1 MDKKKRKI
9 PIAKRPFCIAAG
21 SMLLAGA
28 AAAGIYFLRPAS
40 VIEEQTEYTYQVSA
54 DASYRVKLH
63 PNRLYSEEWMEEG
76 RVYSSILTDRVE
88 VTFAADFTGTPPGAA
103 SGDYTVTGVI
113 EGYQETKDSRSVI
126 YERKYPMMKG
136 QAAADENGGAAVQ
149 AVVLLDMEQYRQAA
163 EEADLTLGGT
173 PARRFYLLL
182 EGSFSS
188 ETPYGNIQEPFSL
201 SLIIPIQKQEGF
213 YEIPGPEPFSKTG
226 QVTSKKE
233 VTVPVRRESIL
244 LIGAWAVLSLA
255 LCVWLLLFTRRPDE
269 EEIYRRQW
277 NTLMRKH
284 ASRMVR
290 LKQLDRKR
298 TDQAAEV
305 FDMDNLILISEEL
318 HSPVCCSLDERGL
331 PEGGILYVPEGENGY
346 ILHLKEPSGTLVEDG
361 GEESGTLTA
370 DGREESDTLV
380 SDGEKESGM

>member
-9 PIAKRPFCIAAG
+9 PVAKRPFCIAAG
-21 SMLLAGA
+21 GMLLAGA
-28 AAAGIYFLRPAS
+28 AAAGICFLRPAA
-40 VIEEQTEYTYQVSA
+40 VMEEQTEYTYKVSA

-88 VTFAADFTGTPPGAA
+88 VTFTADFTGTPPGEA

-113 EGYQETKDSRSVI
+113 EGYQESKDSRSII
-126 YERKYPMMKG
+126 YERKYPMQKG
-136 QAAADENGGAAVQ
+136 QAAADENGGAAFKTTVP
-149 AVVLLDMEQYRQAA
+149 LDMEQYRQAA
-163 EEADLTLGGT
+163 EEADLILGGT

-188 ETPYGNIQEPFSL
+188 ETPYGDVREPFSL
-201 SLIIPIQKQEGF
+201 SLSIPIHKQEGF
-213 YEIPGPEPFSKTG
+213 YEIPGPEPFSKAG
-226 QVTSKKE
+226 QLTSKKE
-233 VTVPVRRESIL
+233 VAVPVRPDSVL

-255 LCVWLLLFTRRPDE
+255 LCIWLLFFTRRQDE
-269 EEIYRRQW
+269 EEIYCRRW

-305 FDMDNLILISEEL
+305 FDMDDLILISEEL
-318 HSPVCCSLDERGL
+318 HSPVCCSLDESGL

-346 ILHLKEPSGTLVEDG
+346 ILRLREPSGTLVADG
-361 GEESGTLTA
+361 GKESGT
-370 DGREESDTLV
+370 
-380 SDGEKESGM
+380 